1 MELEVVAVPD
11 PEIEVNEKDKHEMS
25 PRSIDKPL
33 PCHYLKVRTL
43 NLDKILLIILII
55 KIWPYF

>member
-33 PCHYLKVRTL
+33 PLPESKNLK
-43 NLDKILLIILII
+43 
-55 KIWPYF
+55 P